1 MALFPKIDQACPL
14 GIDAQKRING
24 YCGHCSKH
32 VQALDGMNDAERGA
46 FLRNATGPVCVSY
59 RVPLRRGMSAGLGA
73 ALVLSL
79 AGPVRAADAPVP
91 APTEARGLHA
101 TKDIAPA
108 VPQVSVAEPP
118 KPEVMLT
125 GGVSNPADA
134 QMVEE
139 DDVPELPIVSETV
152 APGR

>member
-46 FLRNATGPVCVSY
+46 FLRNAVGPVCVSY

-79 AGPVRAADAPVP
+79 AGPVRATDAPLP
-91 APTEARGLHA
+91 APTQTSGVHA
-101 TKDIAPA
+101 TQDVAPA
-108 VPQVSVAEPP
+108 AAPVSVPEPP
-118 KPEVMLT
+118 KHEVMLM
-125 GGVSNPADA
+125 GGVSNPADVD
-134 QMVEE
+134 MVDIDE
-139 DDVPELPIVSETV
+139 VPELPIVSETAV
-152 APGR
+152 SGR